1 MKPSDLI
8 SPVSSM
14 QCKVVNT
21 EPNGWLEY
29 REEMSMY
36 CSTTLM
42 TLASPKARLGE
53 HCGKG
58 AEKLEDT
65 EIGENWRKSCLLHM
79 IDLLDHELRTAV
91 VTCTTPAQDQ
101 GS

>member
-53 HCGKG
+53 HCGTGSRKIG
-58 AEKLEDT
+58 GPRDWGELEK
-65 EIGENWRKSCLLHM
+65 IGSFAHDRSS
-79 IDLLDHELRTAV
+79 
-91 VTCTTPAQDQ
+91 